1 MQISMLPALPFSR
14 VRLCVTSETA
24 AHQAP
29 PSLGFSRQEPWSPAR
44 ATSADPVTHLR
55 RANSPRSSLTH
66 AHARLDMAAA
76 AAAGDSDSWG
86 EEKLGGRA
94 GTGRRW
100 PQTVINATLFPQ
112 TRTRSQWK
120 TRCGR
125 WGAAALPAGTAGRA
139 RTRTRTSRC
148 QGTSS
153 SPQLL
158 SIQEL
163 LPAVQESSWHSAQFI
178 VHKSLIG
185 FRRSPLG
192 AAAEWIPSPKD
203 QPSEPSLFPHEPW
216 LLGLLPWPHSLCHSF
231 CTGGTSFLFQ

>member
-1 MQISMLPALPFSR
+1 MEII
-14 VRLCVTSETA
+14 
-24 AHQAP
+24 
-29 PSLGFSRQEPWSPAR
+29 QE
-44 ATSADPVTHLR
+44 
-55 RANSPRSSLTH
+55 NSPLEPPAPLRVAQVGPPCLTFLRH
-66 AHARLDMAAA
+66 WRTLPRVCLQAA
-76 AAAGDSDSWG
+76 
-86 EEKLGGRA
+86 
-94 GTGRRW
+94 
-100 PQTVINATLFPQ
+100 IF
-112 TRTRSQWK
+112 
-120 TRCGR
+120 
-125 WGAAALPAGTAGRA
+125 
-139 RTRTRTSRC
+139 